1 MNHSNKYNAVENK
14 SFTNDIITPKSGIS
28 NLNNFLKN
36 MKLGFIGVGKIATS
50 VIEGIFNT
58 KINIK
63 EIILSPK
70 NRQNTNSLRNKF
82 KKIKIA
88 KSNQD
93 VLDKSN
99 WIVLSITPKVGKQ
112 ILKKLKFKKNH
123 LVLNFISTIHNEE
136 LKKIIFP
143 AKQIFKIAPLP
154 MIKYNLGPIII
165 YPKNKTIE
173 NFFNKLGKVI
183 STSNEKENKKLWVM
197 TSFMATYLEIFNT
210 AHKWF
215 VKNRINQNKSREYI
229 NHLFS
234 ALNNELLKNSNY
246 SMDKMVK
253 EFQTKGGINEELLM
267 RAKKSGVFKNLNKGF
282 DKIYNRV
289 K

>member
-1 MNHSNKYNAVENK
+1 
-14 SFTNDIITPKSGIS
+14 
-28 NLNNFLKN
+28 

-50 VIEGIFNT
+50 VIEGIFNS

-70 NRQNTNSLRNKF
+70 NKQNTNSLRNKF

-99 WIVLSITPKVGKQ
+99 WVVLSITPKVGKQ
-112 ILKKLKFKKNH
+112 ILKRLKFKKNH
-123 LVLNFISTIHNEE
+123 IVFNFMSTIHNQE

-173 NFFNKLGKVI
+173 NFFSKLGKVI

-197 TSFMATYLEIFNT
+197 TSFMATYFEIFNT

-215 VKNRINQNKSREYI
+215 LRKGINKNKSMEYLI
-229 NHLFS
+229 HLFK
-234 ALNNELLKNSNY
+234 ALNNETIKNSNY
-246 SMDKMVK
+246 SMDKMIK
-253 EFQTKGGINEELLM
+253 EFQTKGGINEELLNK
-267 RAKKSGVFKNLNKGF
+267 AKKSGVFKNLNKGF

>member
-1 MNHSNKYNAVENK
+1 
-14 SFTNDIITPKSGIS
+14 
-28 NLNNFLKN
+28 
-36 MKLGFIGVGKIATS
+36 MKLGFVGVGKIATS
-50 VIEGIFNT
+50 VIEGIFKA
-58 KINIK
+58 KINVN

-70 NRQNTNSLRNKF
+70 NRKNSKFLQNKF

-88 KSNQD
+88 KNNQE

-99 WIVLSITPKVGKQ
+99 WVVLSVTPKIGKQ
-112 ILKKLKFKKNH
+112 ILKNLKFKKNH
-123 LVLNFISTIHNEE
+123 IILNFMSTIHNSE

-165 YPKNKTIE
+165 YPKNKMIE
-173 NFFNKLGKVI
+173 NFFSRLGKVI
-183 STSNEKENKKLWVM
+183 ATNNEKENKKLWVM

-215 VKNRINQNKSREYI
+215 VKKGVKQNKSKEYI
-229 NHLFS
+229 NHLFK

-246 SMDKMVK
+246 SIDKIIK
-253 EFQTKGGINEELLM
+253 EFQTKGGINEELLK
-267 RAKKSGVFKNLNKGF
+267 RVKKSGIFKNLDKGF
-282 DKIYNRV
+282 NKIYNRV
-289 K
+289 KKS

>member
-1 MNHSNKYNAVENK
+1 
-14 SFTNDIITPKSGIS
+14 
-28 NLNNFLKN
+28 

-50 VIEGIFNT
+50 VIEGIFNS

-99 WIVLSITPKVGKQ
+99 WVVLSITPKVGKQ

-123 LVLNFISTIHNEE
+123 IVLNFMSTIHNQE

-143 AKQIFKIAPLP
+143 ARQIFKIAPLP
-154 MIKYNLGPIII
+154 MIKYNVGPIII

-173 NFFNKLGKVI
+173 NFFNKLGKVV

-197 TSFMATYLEIFNT
+197 TSFMATYFEIFNT

-215 VKNRINQNKSREYI
+215 LRKGINKNKSMEYLI
-229 NHLFS
+229 HLFK
-234 ALNNELLKNSNY
+234 ALNNETIKNSNY
-246 SMDKMVK
+246 SMDKMIK
-253 EFQTKGGINEELLM
+253 EFQTKGGINEELLNK
-267 RAKKSGVFKNLNKGF
+267 AKKSGVFKNLNKGF

>member
-1 MNHSNKYNAVENK
+1 
-14 SFTNDIITPKSGIS
+14 
-28 NLNNFLKN
+28 

-50 VIEGIFNT
+50 VIEGIFNA
-58 KINIK
+58 KINIR

-70 NRQNTNSLRNKF
+70 NRQNANSLRNKF

-123 LVLNFISTIHNEE
+123 IVLNFMSTIHNQE

-143 AKQIFKIAPLP
+143 ARQIFKIAPLP
-154 MIKYNLGPIII
+154 MIKYNIGPIII

-173 NFFNKLGKVI
+173 NFFSNLKLKRFCH
-183 STSNEKENKKLWVM
+183 
-197 TSFMATYLEIFNT
+197 FMMIFP
-210 AHKWF
+210 
-215 VKNRINQNKSREYI
+215 
-229 NHLFS
+229 L
-234 ALNNELLKNSNY
+234 
-246 SMDKMVK
+246 
-253 EFQTKGGINEELLM
+253 
-267 RAKKSGVFKNLNKGF
+267 
-282 DKIYNRV
+282 
-289 K
+289 

>member
-1 MNHSNKYNAVENK
+1 
-14 SFTNDIITPKSGIS
+14 
-28 NLNNFLKN
+28 
-36 MKLGFIGVGKIATS
+36 MKLGFVGVGKIATS
-50 VIEGIFNT
+50 VIEGIFKA
-58 KINIK
+58 KINVN

-70 NRQNTNSLRNKF
+70 NRKNSKFLQNKF

-88 KSNQD
+88 KNNQE

-99 WIVLSITPKVGKQ
+99 WVVLSVTPKIGKQ
-112 ILKKLKFKKNH
+112 ILKNLKFKKNH
-123 LVLNFISTIHNEE
+123 IILNFMSTIHNSE

-165 YPKNKTIE
+165 YPKNKMIE
-173 NFFNKLGKVI
+173 NFFSRLGKVI
-183 STSNEKENKKLWVM
+183 ATNNEKENKKLWVM

-215 VKNRINQNKSREYI
+215 VKKGVNQNKSKEYI
-229 NHLFS
+229 NHLFK

-246 SMDKMVK
+246 SIDKMVK

-267 RAKKSGVFKNLNKGF
+267 RVKKSGIFKNLDKGF
-282 DKIYNRV
+282 NKIYNRV
-289 K
+289 KKS

>member
-1 MNHSNKYNAVENK
+1 
-14 SFTNDIITPKSGIS
+14 
-28 NLNNFLKN
+28 
-36 MKLGFIGVGKIATS
+36 MKLGFVGVGKIATS
-50 VIEGIFNT
+50 VIEGIFKA
-58 KINIK
+58 KINVK

-70 NRQNTNSLRNKF
+70 NRKNSKFLQNKF

-88 KSNQD
+88 KNNQE

-99 WIVLSITPKVGKQ
+99 WVVLSVTPKIGKQ
-112 ILKKLKFKKNH
+112 ILKNLKFKKNH
-123 LVLNFISTIHNEE
+123 IILNFMSTIHNSE

-165 YPKNKTIE
+165 YPKNKIIE
-173 NFFNKLGKVI
+173 NFFSRLGKVI
-183 STSNEKENKKLWVM
+183 ATNNEKENKKLWVM

-215 VKNRINQNKSREYI
+215 VKKGVNQNKSKEYI
-229 NHLFS
+229 NHLFK

-246 SMDKMVK
+246 SIDKIIK
-253 EFQTKGGINEELLM
+253 EFQTKGGINEELLK
-267 RAKKSGVFKNLNKGF
+267 RVKKSGIFKNLNKGF
-282 DKIYNRV
+282 NKIYNRV
-289 K
+289 KKS

>member
-1 MNHSNKYNAVENK
+1 
-14 SFTNDIITPKSGIS
+14 
-28 NLNNFLKN
+28 
-36 MKLGFIGVGKIATS
+36 MKLGFVGVGKIATS
-50 VIEGIFNT
+50 VIEGIFKA
-58 KINIK
+58 KINVK

-70 NRQNTNSLRNKF
+70 NRKNSKFLQNKF

-88 KSNQD
+88 KNNQE

-99 WIVLSITPKVGKQ
+99 WVVLSVTPKIGKQ
-112 ILKKLKFKKNH
+112 ILKNLKFKKNH
-123 LVLNFISTIHNEE
+123 IILNFMSTIHNSE

-165 YPKNKTIE
+165 YPKNKIIE
-173 NFFNKLGKVI
+173 NFFSRLGKVI
-183 STSNEKENKKLWVM
+183 ATNNEKENKKLWVM

-215 VKNRINQNKSREYI
+215 VKKGVNQNKSKEYI
-229 NHLFS
+229 NHLFK

-246 SMDKMVK
+246 SIDKIIK
-253 EFQTKGGINEELLM
+253 EFQTKGGINEELLK
-267 RAKKSGVFKNLNKGF
+267 RVKKSGIFKNLNNGF
-282 DKIYNRV
+282 DKIYNRI
-289 K
+289 KKS

>member
-1 MNHSNKYNAVENK
+1 
-14 SFTNDIITPKSGIS
+14 
-28 NLNNFLKN
+28 
-36 MKLGFIGVGKIATS
+36 MKLGFVGVGKIATS
-50 VIEGIFNT
+50 VIEGIFKA
-58 KINIK
+58 KINVK

-70 NRQNTNSLRNKF
+70 NSKNTKSLKNKF

-88 KSNQD
+88 KSNQE
-93 VLDKSN
+93 VLDRSN
-99 WIVLSITPKVGKQ
+99 WIVLSVTPKVGKQ
-112 ILKKLKFKKNH
+112 ILGKLKFKRNH
-123 LVLNFISTIHNEE
+123 TVLNFISTIHNQE

-154 MIKYNLGPIII
+154 MIKYNIGPIII
-165 YPKNKTIE
+165 YPKNKIVE
-173 NFFNKLGKVI
+173 NFFNRLGKVI
-183 STSNEKENKKLWVM
+183 ATSNEKENKKLWVM

-215 VKNRINQNKSREYI
+215 VKKGINENKSKEYI
-229 NHLFS
+229 NHLFK

-253 EFQTKGGINEELLM
+253 EFQTKGGINAELLM
-267 RAKKSGVFKNLNKGF
+267 RTKKSGIFKNLNKGF

-289 K
+289 KKS

>member
-1 MNHSNKYNAVENK
+1 
-14 SFTNDIITPKSGIS
+14 
-28 NLNNFLKN
+28 
-36 MKLGFIGVGKIATS
+36 MKLGFVGVGKIATS
-50 VIEGIFNT
+50 VIEGIFKA
-58 KINIK
+58 KINVK

-70 NRQNTNSLRNKF
+70 NRKNSKFLQNKF

-88 KSNQD
+88 KNNQE

-99 WIVLSITPKVGKQ
+99 WVVLSVTPKIGKQ
-112 ILKKLKFKKNH
+112 ILKNLKFKKNH
-123 LVLNFISTIHNEE
+123 IILNFMSTIHNSE

-165 YPKNKTIE
+165 YPKNKIIE
-173 NFFNKLGKVI
+173 NFFSRLGKVI
-183 STSNEKENKKLWVM
+183 ATNNEKENKKLWVM

-215 VKNRINQNKSREYI
+215 VKKRVNQNKSKEYI
-229 NHLFS
+229 NHLFK

-246 SMDKMVK
+246 SIDKIIK
-253 EFQTKGGINEELLM
+253 EFQTKGGINEELLK
-267 RAKKSGVFKNLNKGF
+267 RVKKSGIFKNLDKGF
-282 DKIYNRV
+282 NKIYNRV
-289 K
+289 KKS

>member
-1 MNHSNKYNAVENK
+1 
-14 SFTNDIITPKSGIS
+14 
-28 NLNNFLKN
+28 

-50 VIEGIFNT
+50 VIEGIFNA
-58 KINIK
+58 KINIR

-99 WIVLSITPKVGKQ
+99 WVVLSITPKVGKQ
-112 ILKKLKFKKNH
+112 ILKRLKFKKNH
-123 LVLNFISTIHNEE
+123 IVLNFMSTIHNQE

-154 MIKYNLGPIII
+154 MIKHNLGPIIV
-165 YPKNKTIE
+165 YPKNKVIE
-173 NFFNKLGKVI
+173 GFFNKLGKVI
-183 STSNEKENKKLWVM
+183 ATSNEKENKKLWVM
-197 TSFMATYLEIFNT
+197 TSFMATYFEIFNT
-210 AHKWF
+210 AYKWF
-215 VKNRINQNKSREYI
+215 LRKGINKNKSMEYLI
-229 NHLFS
+229 HLFK
-234 ALNNELLKNSNY
+234 ALNNETIKNSNY
-246 SMDKMVK
+246 SMDKMIK
-253 EFQTKGGINEELLM
+253 EFQTKGGINEELLNK
-267 RAKKSGVFKNLNKGF
+267 AKKSGVFKNLNKGF

>member
-1 MNHSNKYNAVENK
+1 
-14 SFTNDIITPKSGIS
+14 
-28 NLNNFLKN
+28 
-36 MKLGFIGVGKIATS
+36 MKLGFVGVGKIATS
-50 VIEGIFNT
+50 VIEGIFKA
-58 KINIK
+58 KINVK

-70 NRQNTNSLRNKF
+70 NRKNSKFLQNKF

-88 KSNQD
+88 KNNQE

-99 WIVLSITPKVGKQ
+99 WVVLSVTPKIGKQ
-112 ILKKLKFKKNH
+112 ILKNLKFKKNH
-123 LVLNFISTIHNEE
+123 IILNFMSTIHNSE

-165 YPKNKTIE
+165 YPKNKIIE
-173 NFFNKLGKVI
+173 NFFSRLGKVI
-183 STSNEKENKKLWVM
+183 ATNNENENKKLWVM

-215 VKNRINQNKSREYI
+215 VKKGVNQNKSKEYI
-229 NHLFS
+229 NHLFK

-246 SMDKMVK
+246 SIDKIIK
-253 EFQTKGGINEELLM
+253 EFQTKDGINEELLK
-267 RAKKSGVFKNLNKGF
+267 RVKKSGIFKNLDKGF
-282 DKIYNRV
+282 NKIYNRV
-289 K
+289 KKS

>member
-1 MNHSNKYNAVENK
+1 
-14 SFTNDIITPKSGIS
+14 
-28 NLNNFLKN
+28 

-50 VIEGIFNT
+50 VIEGIFNA
-58 KINIK
+58 KINIR
-63 EIILSPK
+63 EVILSPK
-70 NRQNTNSLRNKF
+70 NRQNANSLRNKF

-93 VLDKSN
+93 VLDRSN
-99 WIVLSITPKVGKQ
+99 WVVLSVTPKVGKQ

-123 LVLNFISTIHNEE
+123 IVLNFMSTIHNQE

-143 AKQIFKIAPLP
+143 ARQIFKIAPLP
-154 MIKYNLGPIII
+154 MIKYNIGPIII

-173 NFFNKLGKVI
+173 KFFNKLGKVI
-183 STSNEKENKKLWVM
+183 ATSNDKENKKLWVM

-215 VKNRINQNKSREYI
+215 TKKGINKNKSKEYI
-229 NHLFS
+229 NHLFK

-246 SMDKMVK
+246 SIDKMVK
-253 EFQTKGGINEELLM
+253 EFQTKGGINEELLI
-267 RAKKSGVFKNLNKGF
+267 RAKKSQIFKNLSEGF
-282 DKIYNRV
+282 DKIYSRV

>member
-1 MNHSNKYNAVENK
+1 
-14 SFTNDIITPKSGIS
+14 
-28 NLNNFLKN
+28 
-36 MKLGFIGVGKIATS
+36 MKLGFVGVGKIATS
-50 VIEGIFNT
+50 VIEGIFKA
-58 KINIK
+58 KINVN

-70 NRQNTNSLRNKF
+70 NRKNSKFLQNKF

-88 KSNQD
+88 KNNQE

-99 WIVLSITPKVGKQ
+99 WVVLSVTPKIGKQ
-112 ILKKLKFKKNH
+112 ILKNLKFKKNH
-123 LVLNFISTIHNEE
+123 IILNFMSTIHNSE

-165 YPKNKTIE
+165 YPKNKMIE
-173 NFFNKLGKVI
+173 NFFSRLGKVI
-183 STSNEKENKKLWVM
+183 ATNNEKENKKLWVM

-215 VKNRINQNKSREYI
+215 VKKRVKQNKSREYI
-229 NHLFS
+229 NHLFK

-246 SMDKMVK
+246 SIDKMVK

-267 RAKKSGVFKNLNKGF
+267 RVKKSGIFKNLDKGF
-282 DKIYNRV
+282 NKIYNRV
-289 K
+289 KKS

>member
-1 MNHSNKYNAVENK
+1 
-14 SFTNDIITPKSGIS
+14 
-28 NLNNFLKN
+28 

-50 VIEGIFNT
+50 VIEGIFNS

-99 WIVLSITPKVGKQ
+99 WVVLSITPKVGKQ
-112 ILKKLKFKKNH
+112 ILKRLKFKKNH
-123 LVLNFISTIHNEE
+123 IVLNFMSTIHNQE

-154 MIKYNLGPIII
+154 MIKHNLGPIIV
-165 YPKNKTIE
+165 YPKNKVIE
-173 NFFNKLGKVI
+173 SFFNKLGKVI
-183 STSNEKENKKLWVM
+183 ATSNEKENKKLWVM
-197 TSFMATYLEIFNT
+197 TSFMATYFEMFNT

-215 VKNRINQNKSREYI
+215 LRKGINKNKSMEYLI
-229 NHLFS
+229 HLFK
-234 ALNNELLKNSNY
+234 ALNNETIKNSNY
-246 SMDKMVK
+246 SMDKMIK
-253 EFQTKGGINEELLM
+253 EFQTKGGINEELLNK
-267 RAKKSGVFKNLNKGF
+267 AKKSGVFKNLNKGF

>member
-1 MNHSNKYNAVENK
+1 
-14 SFTNDIITPKSGIS
+14 
-28 NLNNFLKN
+28 
-36 MKLGFIGVGKIATS
+36 MKLGFVGVGKIATS
-50 VIEGIFNT
+50 VIEGIFKA
-58 KINIK
+58 KINVK

-70 NRQNTNSLRNKF
+70 NRKNSKFLQNKF

-88 KSNQD
+88 KNNQE

-99 WIVLSITPKVGKQ
+99 WVVLSVTPKIGKQ
-112 ILKKLKFKKNH
+112 ILKNLKFKKNH
-123 LVLNFISTIHNEE
+123 IILNFMSTIHNSE

-165 YPKNKTIE
+165 YPKNKIIE
-173 NFFNKLGKVI
+173 NFFSRLGKVI
-183 STSNEKENKKLWVM
+183 ATNNVKENKKLWVM

-215 VKNRINQNKSREYI
+215 VKKGVNQNKSKEYI
-229 NHLFS
+229 NHLFK

-246 SMDKMVK
+246 SIDKIIK
-253 EFQTKGGINEELLM
+253 EFQTKGGINEELLK
-267 RAKKSGVFKNLNKGF
+267 RVKKSGIFKNLDKGF
-282 DKIYNRV
+282 NKIYNRV
-289 K
+289 KKS

>member
-1 MNHSNKYNAVENK
+1 
-14 SFTNDIITPKSGIS
+14 
-28 NLNNFLKN
+28 

-50 VIEGIFNT
+50 VIEGIFNS

-93 VLDKSN
+93 VLDQSN
-99 WIVLSITPKVGKQ
+99 WVVLSVTPKVGKQ
-112 ILKKLKFKKNH
+112 ILKKLKFKKKH
-123 LVLNFISTIHNEE
+123 IVLNFISTIHNQE
-136 LKKIIFP
+136 LKKTIFP
-143 AKQIFKIAPLP
+143 ARQIFKIAPLP

-173 NFFNKLGKVI
+173 NFFSKLGKVI

-197 TSFMATYLEIFNT
+197 TSFMATYFEIFNT

-215 VKNRINQNKSREYI
+215 LRKGINKNKSMEYLIHLFKAYNFNINQTFRY
-229 NHLFS
+229 F
-234 ALNNELLKNSNY
+234 
-246 SMDKMVK
+246 
-253 EFQTKGGINEELLM
+253 
-267 RAKKSGVFKNLNKGF
+267 
-282 DKIYNRV
+282 
-289 K
+289 